1 MVSEGLIPR
10 ELRGV
15 FRRMGI
21 SLEIAA
27 ALMILFG
34 ILISIFP
41 ALVALLVGLYLV
53 VAGIVT
59 LLGHIGGPKREER
72 TEAPGLT

>member
-1 MVSEGLIPR
+1 MASKGLIPK

-34 ILISIFP
+34 ILIIVFR

-59 LLGHIGGPKREER
+59 LLGQIGGPKREED
-72 TEAPGLT
+72 